1 MKTLIHL
8 LLHHWLAKLVSLVL
22 AVVLWGVIK
31 KSIQTT
37 VAPSKIR
44 GFQEKSLPL

>member
-1 MKTLIHL
+1 MKTLLHL

-37 VAPSKIR
+37 VTPSKFR
-44 GFQEKSLPL
+44 GFQQPSRPL